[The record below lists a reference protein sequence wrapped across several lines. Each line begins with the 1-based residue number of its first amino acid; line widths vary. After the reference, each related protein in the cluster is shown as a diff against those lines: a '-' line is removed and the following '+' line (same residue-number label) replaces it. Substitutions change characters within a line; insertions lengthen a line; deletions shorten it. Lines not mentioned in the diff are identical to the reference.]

1 MLYFFV
7 VSKNEVDKMMGGG
20 GGYNKR
26 IQNKEGVNRNGR
38 EKVGDK

>member
-20 GGYNKR
+20 GYNR
-26 IQNKEGVNRNGR
+26 HIENKEGGDRNGR
-38 EKVGDK
+38 EKET